1 MSGVS
6 SFDRLG
12 LTLFFATAAHAVL
25 ILGVSFTNEPLAA
38 PPPDRTLEI
47 MVVQNRTASKE
58 PEQADFLAQANQEG
72 GGEEM
77 EAVRPK
83 TTTPLPSDKP
93 LTKPQGEPLPAG
105 TPEPPPPQPER
116 PVLATNSPSTHKVPS
131 PKEERPTPPK
141 PKPLNIAQIL
151 ADEKQI
157 AQMTAELDR
166 RKVAYAKRP
175 RRRTIS
181 AATKE
186 YKYANYLDAW
196 KRKVEKIGN
205 LNYPDEARRRKLYG
219 NLILRVSLKAD
230 GTIEEIEVRKSSGH
244 KLLDDAAIR
253 IVRLAAPYAPFPEE
267 IRKETDVL
275 DIVRTWQFL
284 NTNRLFSDN

>member
-6 SFDRLG
+6 AFDRLG

-25 ILGVSFTNEPLAA
+25 ILGVSFTYEPVDA

-47 MVVQNRTASKE
+47 MVVQNRTAEKE
-58 PEQADFLAQANQEG
+58 PDQADFLAQANQEG
-72 GGEEM
+72 GGEEA

-83 TTTPLPSDKP
+83 TESQLPSDKP
-93 LTKPQGEPLPAG
+93 LTKPLGEPLPTG
-105 TPEPPPPQPER
+105 TPEPPKPQPDR
-116 PVLATNSPSTHKVPS
+116 PVLATTSPAEQKAQT
-131 PKEERPTPPK
+131 PKQERLPTTK
-141 PKPLNIAQIL
+141 PKPLNVAQIL
-151 ADEKQI
+151 ANSKEI
-157 AQMTAELDR
+157 AQLTAEFDR
-166 RKVAYAKRP
+166 RTEAYAKRP
-175 RRRTIS
+175 RRKTIS
-181 AATKE
+181 AATRE

-219 NLILRVSLKAD
+219 SLILRVSLKAD
-230 GTIEEIEVRKSSGH
+230 GTIEEIEVRRSSGY

-275 DIVRTWQFL
+275 DIIRTWQFL
-284 NTNRLFSDN
+284 NSNRLLSE

>member
-6 SFDRLG
+6 AFDRIG

-25 ILGVSFTNEPLAA
+25 ILGVSFTPPTGQE

-47 MVVQNRTASKE
+47 MVVQNRTDSKD
-58 PEQADFLAQANQEG
+58 PEQADFLAQANQQG
-72 GGEEM
+72 GGEEA

-83 TTTPLPSDKP
+83 TEIPLPSDKP
-93 LTKPQGEPLPAG
+93 LTKPLGETAPAG
-105 TPEPPPPQPER
+105 TPEPPKPQPEQ
-116 PVLATNSPSTHKVPS
+116 PVLASRSPSERQVRLPE
-131 PKEERPTPPK
+131 KEHPPAPPK
-141 PKPLNIAQIL
+141 PSITQIL
-151 ADEKQI
+151 ASTNKEI
-157 AQMTAELDR
+157 AQLTAEFDR
-166 RKVAYAKRP
+166 RTEAYAKRP
-175 RRRTIS
+175 RHKTIS
-181 AATKE
+181 AATRE

-196 KRKVEKIGN
+196 RRKVEKIGN

-219 NLILRVSLKAD
+219 NLILRVSLKPD
-230 GTIEEIEVRKSSGH
+230 GTIEEIEVRRSSGH

-284 NTNRLFSDN
+284 NSNRLLSE